1 MRGNKG
7 VHGTAIVHPNV
18 VLGKDVHIGPFCI
31 IGAMAENKA
40 TWDENIPT
48 PPVIIGD
55 GTVITGHVTIDAGTE
70 GPTRIGN
77 GCFIMKHVHI
87 GHDAQVGNDVTMAPG
102 VCIGGRVTIE
112 DKVNI
117 GMNATVH
124 PRQTLREG
132 AMIGMSTVITKG
144 TLIEAYRK
152 YAGNPAHDLG
162 SNKEYHR
169 LP

>member
-55 GTVITGHVTIDAGTE
+55 NTIITGHVTIDAGTD
-70 GPTRIGN
+70 GPTVIGS

-102 VCIGGRVTIE
+102 VCIGGRVIIE
-112 DKVNI
+112 NKVNI

-132 AMIGMSTVITKG
+132 AMIGMSTVITKKTEVERMG
-144 TLIEAYRK
+144 K
-152 YAGNPAHDLG
+152 YAGNPARYIG
-162 SNKEYHR
+162 SNAARHGE
-169 LP
+169 